1 MYSAVMAG
9 TSTYL
14 SNRMLPSHP
23 MKALSGFSPSKATG
37 SLKLTSCTS
46 PDTFL
51 LSTTF
56 LPHVE
61 KTTCATRTSKNQP
74 LGTTRLSACNY
85 YVKIEREI
93 VYSMHD

>member
-14 SNRMLPSHP
+14 SNRMMPSHP
-23 MKALSGFSPSKATG
+23 MKARRGRSPSKATG

-46 PDTFL
+46 ADTFL

-61 KTTCATRTSKNQP
+61 KTTCATRTSRNQTLGNNQDKCLQLLWKNWVENCIQY
-74 LGTTRLSACNY
+74 A
-85 YVKIEREI
+85 
-93 VYSMHD
+93 